1 MKKTDLNP
9 AGERRLEGQGVRD
22 SHRPPEREVEPEKTA
37 RADLPRETA
46 GADGADDRE
55 TGRFMKTGDN
65 LDRDPLPLKAKTK
78 TRT

>member
-1 MKKTDLNP
+1 M
-9 AGERRLEGQGVRD
+9 
-22 SHRPPEREVEPEKTA
+22 EPEKTA